1 MKEYRS
7 VDWRTKAVRIAD
19 VAVAA
24 GVSVMTVSRVIAG
37 GRAVRRETRER
48 VDAAMKALRYSP
60 GRSATGSVAGRNI
73 EILLLHAG
81 MGSSHLD
88 EFLVGAFEA
97 SRRSRIRFVAQEYDH
112 DWRQKMACDEP
123 VARRFDGIVVAP
135 SLCDLSS
142 VQGAVGSL
150 GIPAVAVAPEYAT
163 GWEMSVRIDSYR
175 AAYEMTRHLGALGHR
190 RIGLVTG
197 MAEDAGS
204 TSRLAGYG
212 DALSD
217 LGLPASPELITSGL
231 STYRSGLDAAERLL
245 DLPSPPSAIFALDD
259 EMATAVVAVAHRRAL
274 DVPSDL
280 TVCGF
285 NDSALSARLWPA
297 LTTIRQ
303 PVPEMAARSVELL
316 AEAIALRRLGRS
328 DELTERHLLF
338 PYSLIRRQSD
348 AAPRMRPAMVQRR
361 AATQDQNRTGSS
373 KAPALHT
380 R

>member
-7 VDWRTKAVRIAD
+7 VDWRTKAVRITD
-19 VAVAA
+19 VAAAA

-48 VDAAMKALRYSP
+48 VDAAMKSLRYSP

-97 SRRSRIRFVAQEYDH
+97 SRRSRVRFVAQEYDH
-112 DWRQKMACDEP
+112 GWRQNMVCEKP
-123 VARRFDGIVVAP
+123 VACRFDGIVVSP

-142 VQGAVGSL
+142 VQDAVGSL
-150 GIPAVAVAPEYAT
+150 GIPAVAVAPEYTT

-197 MAEDAGS
+197 A
-204 TSRLAGYG
+204 
-212 DALSD
+212 
-217 LGLPASPELITSGL
+217 
-231 STYRSGLDAAERLL
+231 DAA
-245 DLPSPPSAIFALDD
+245 A
-259 EMATAVVAVAHRRAL
+259 RAA
-274 DVPSDL
+274 S
-280 TVCGF
+280 
-285 NDSALSARLWPA
+285 
-297 LTTIRQ
+297 
-303 PVPEMAARSVELL
+303 
-316 AEAIALRRLGRS
+316 
-328 DELTERHLLF
+328 
-338 PYSLIRRQSD
+338 
-348 AAPRMRPAMVQRR
+348 PAMV
-361 AATQDQNRTGSS
+361 
-373 KAPALHT
+373 T